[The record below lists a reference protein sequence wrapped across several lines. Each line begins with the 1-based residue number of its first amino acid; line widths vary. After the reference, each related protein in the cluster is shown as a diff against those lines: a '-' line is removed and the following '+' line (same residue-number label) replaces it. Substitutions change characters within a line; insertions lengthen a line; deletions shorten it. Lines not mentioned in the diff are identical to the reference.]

1 MTSLSHAEL
10 VGIRYAMTAL
20 GKSRATVKRWAAS
33 GRLPATKLPG
43 PLGQYVFEREDVDAL
58 AQEIAA

>member
-33 GRLPATKLPG
+33 GRLPSTKLPG